1 MKELNPYILVAE
13 DDEEDRM
20 LLQDALEEVKL
31 NHKVNFV
38 DNGQDLIDELRRLSL
53 TNHSLPDLIILDLNM
68 PKKDGREALTEIK
81 NNASLKSIPIIILS
95 TSNDKED
102 ILNSY
107 NLGGN
112 SFITKPNTYTSL
124 LNIAHEIKK
133 YWLEIVKLPNHVQF
147 NPN

>member
-124 LNIAHEIKK
+124 LNIAQEIKK